1 MVECVAC
8 KEELDEA
15 AGIYVS
21 EHYISRHGIKVERS
35 VGFYSPRSLSFVHH
49 GCVES
54 VDVLDEQEFRKWMWL
69 TQEQQRE
76 NVASVQR
83 SLNRI
88 ENAILA
94 LPEEMTAVFRDELEH
109 ERRTYGEGG

>member
-15 AGIYVS
+15 AGIFVS
-21 EHYISRHGIKVERS
+21 EHYISRHRIEVERS
-35 VGFYSPRSLSFVHH
+35 VGFYSSRSLSYVHP

-54 VDVLDEQEFRKWMWL
+54 VDILDEKQFRKWVWL
-69 TQEQQRE
+69 TLEQQKE
-76 NVASVQR
+76 DVASVQR

-109 ERRTYGEGG
+109 GRRTYGERG